1 MPRVKKFKL
10 YAGRTLEVPKGVKY
24 SFIPSHMQ
32 YLLLYTDT
40 KPGEDFVKVPEDQ
53 LSREEHEWL
62 LGCKY
67 AVNSAAIQKNQQSY
81 TNYLNNFL
89 DNVEKELVAE
99 QEKINNNSNNDNAK
113 PKAKKKKQ

>member
-1 MPRVKKFKL
+1 MARVKKFKL
-10 YAGRTLEVPKGVKY
+10 YAGRTLEAPKGVKY

-32 YLLLYTDT
+32 YLLLYTDNN
-40 KPGEDFVKVPEDQ
+40 PGENFVKVSEDL

-67 AVNSAAIQKNQQSY
+67 AVNSAAVQNNQQAY

-89 DNVEKELVAE
+89 NEVEKALTEE
-99 QEKINNNSNNDNAK
+99 QDKLNK
-113 PKAKKKKQ
+113 

>member
-1 MPRVKKFKL
+1 MARVKKFKL

-32 YLLLYTDT
+32 YLLLYTDSN
-40 KPGEDFVKVPEDQ
+40 PGEDFVKVPEDQ

-67 AVNSAAIQKNQQSY
+67 AANSAAIQKDQKSY

-89 DNVEKELVAE
+89 NKVEKELAAE
-99 QEKINNNSNNDNAK
+99 QDKLNNEGENKSK
-113 PKAKKKKQ
+113 PKSPKKK

>member
-1 MPRVKKFKL
+1 MPRVKKFRL

-67 AVNSAAIQKNQQSY
+67 AINSAAVQQNQQSY
-81 TNYLNNFL
+81 TNYLSNFL
-89 DNVEKELVAE
+89 DNVEKELVTE
-99 QEKINNNSNNDNAK
+99 QEKLNSNNADK
-113 PKAKKKKQ
+113 PESRTKKKKQ

>member
-1 MPRVKKFKL
+1 
-10 YAGRTLEVPKGVKY
+10 
-24 SFIPSHMQ
+24 MQ

-67 AVNSAAIQKNQQSY
+67 AINSAAIQKNQQSY
-81 TNYLNNFL
+81 TNYLSNFL

-99 QEKINNNSNNDNAK
+99 QEKLNNNSDKNAK
-113 PKAKKKKQ
+113 PKSKKKKQ